1 MIIYISLL
9 VALIGCL
16 AYALSAN
23 PKIGELGRIAFFAG
37 LLTFLLH
44 ADEVLHAL
52 K

>member
-23 PKIGELGRIAFFAG
+23 PKVAELGRIAFFSG
-37 LLTFLLH
+37 LLVFLFH
-44 ADEVLHAL
+44 GDEILRAL